1 MEQWSKAKEMFRTP
15 KAHQEN
21 KGGKTIVTHFH
32 TDGLWWYYS
41 RHGVLVCKI
50 YSIEDKG
57 ISGRLD
63 MQNMRLTDSFSI
75 LFSNTVA
82 AFSGHRPVVPA
93 DVVVDGRNQKEWRV
107 TDGIFVA
114 VHRTANWKRGQ
125 SRKKKKM
132 DKTVEKYVNKTSSIL
147 QCSANRWWRKIQ
159 ISFTSSSTQT
169 LDKKKWDEKI
179 TWILYVVE
187 GNIACVSIIC
197 FSCPFCCMCCG
208 ILLPF
213 YRRALTWWNF
223 QPTDRFSI
231 SIFHKDRCRTMALH
245 MK

>member
-63 MQNMRLTDSFSI
+63 MQNMRLTDSFSF

-169 LDKKKWDEKI
+169 LDKKKMRRENNLNTVCSWREHCLCEHYMLFLSLL
-179 TWILYVVE
+179 LYVLWNSFAILPESSHLVE
-187 GNIACVSIIC
+187 
-197 FSCPFCCMCCG
+197 
-208 ILLPF
+208 LPTNGP
-213 YRRALTWWNF
+213 L
-223 QPTDRFSI
+223 Q
-231 SIFHKDRCRTMALH
+231 HKH
-245 MK
+245 IP